1 VTTVRASADVL
12 EDIWQKFK
20 AAAAAEDIQ
29 VSKQATS
36 KMRLATRDAHLLARW
51 TRPGDRKNWRIPFW
65 RIPEVCDALQ
75 APATLREELFLAR
88 LYELEED
95 AKPQHCSELVALEW
109 GLELGREEKALSP
122 DEQHVLTQWR
132 AAAKNYPRGLFYDA
146 EETEFL
152 ERHFRELLAGADKV
166 QSELDR
172 MSSDEQ
178 PLERREK
185 SRQAWEDWQ
194 TRKKA
199 ERKARREGKS
209 RAFVRDQYLRG
220 AK

>member
-1 VTTVRASADVL
+1 
-12 EDIWQKFK
+12 
-20 AAAAAEDIQ
+20 
-29 VSKQATS
+29 
-36 KMRLATRDAHLLARW
+36 
-51 TRPGDRKNWRIPFW
+51 
-65 RIPEVCDALQ
+65 
-75 APATLREELFLAR
+75 
-88 LYELEED
+88 
-95 AKPQHCSELVALEW
+95 
-109 GLELGREEKALSP
+109 
-122 DEQHVLTQWR
+122 
-132 AAAKNYPRGLFYDA
+132 
-146 EETEFL
+146 
-152 ERHFRELLAGADKV
+152 
-166 QSELDR
+166 